1 MTNLPTALR
10 SKLSWLVGGGFLVM
24 LLAGLPGLWER
35 VVYDRGGAASPDG
48 APWGLWV
55 TGYLFFSGI
64 SAGAFPIA
72 ALPSVF
78 GYRRFRPLVGT
89 ALLVAAS
96 ALVGAMLFLLA
107 ERGRPEGLA
116 ALLFHGDPATIVFWI
131 LFSYGLYS
139 ALLIAMSYLAF
150 RPHWGEA
157 AASTGKVI
165 HRLLA
170 FGYRGTPGQAKR
182 NDLALRVVG
191 AVGILLSLTLAS
203 TVGTLFARLG
213 SRSLTHAGLF
223 PVTFILS
230 ALLAGAAAVL
240 ATATLFGRGGAAFKE
255 TLLLLARFIGL
266 LLSVEVVV
274 MPVEAIITLTGGIPS
289 HIALLET
296 VTTGPFAWVFWVLQ
310 LGVGTLMALWL
321 LTGPKTPSLATASVA
336 ALYVLVG
343 VFAFRLNFVVP
354 QLVSASSAYVP
365 SLMEWNVSICCFGAS
380 GLVLLLGSRLL
391 PVFSANSPV
400 EFELAAHEPEAA
412 PFPTCVS
419 TGEEPTEVSHV

>member
-1 MTNLPTALR
+1 MTHLLTALR
-10 SKLSWLVGGGFLVM
+10 SKLSWLVGGGFSVM
-24 LLAGLPGLWER
+24 LLAGLPGMWER
-35 VVYDRGGAASPDG
+35 VVYDRGGAAGPDA
-48 APWGLWV
+48 APWSLWV
-55 TGYLFFSGI
+55 TGYLFLSGI

-107 ERGRPEGLA
+107 ERGRPEGVA
-116 ALLFHGDPATIVFWI
+116 ALLFHGDPATVAFWI
-131 LFSYGLYS
+131 LFSYGLYA
-139 ALLIAMSYLAF
+139 ALLVAMSYLAF
-150 RPHWGEA
+150 RPRWGEA
-157 AASTGKVI
+157 AASGGKLLP
-165 HRLLA
+165 RLLA
-170 FGYRGTPGQAKR
+170 LGYRGTPGQAKR

-191 AVGILLSLTLAS
+191 AVGIMVSLTLAS
-203 TVGTLFARLG
+203 SVGMLFVRLG
-213 SRSLTHAGLF
+213 GSSLTHAGLF
-223 PVTFILS
+223 PVTFIVS
-230 ALLAGAAAVL
+230 ALLAGAATVL
-240 ATATLFGRGGAAFKE
+240 ATSTLFGRGGAAFKA
-255 TLLLLARFIGL
+255 TLLLLARLIGL

-289 HIALLET
+289 HLALLET

-343 VFAFRLNFVVP
+343 VFALRLNFVIP
-354 QLVSASSAYVP
+354 QLVGAASVYVP
-365 SLMEWNVSICCFGAS
+365 SLMEWNVSIFCFGAS
-380 GLVLLLGSRLL
+380 GLVFLLGSRLL
-391 PVFSANSPV
+391 PVFPASSPL

-412 PFPTCVS
+412 PFPTRVS
-419 TGEEPTEVSHV
+419 TGDELTEVSHV